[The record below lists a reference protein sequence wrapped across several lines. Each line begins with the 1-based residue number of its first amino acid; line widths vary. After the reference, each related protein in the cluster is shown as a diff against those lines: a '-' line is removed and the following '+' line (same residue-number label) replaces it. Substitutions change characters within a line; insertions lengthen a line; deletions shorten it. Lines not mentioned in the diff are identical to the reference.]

1 MPLHRRARALA
12 IIVSVV
18 ASVAFPGASAQPVAP
33 HAAAAAAPGAYCSY
47 AWQAGLDTYRWT
59 GAQDDKWD
67 DPRNWTKN
75 GTPLVIGQLPPGGR
89 GNEQPF
95 DDPGNPVVNTSRS
108 RDYVCI
114 PPGSSV
120 HLGPDVEGWNARIQA
135 LDVAGTPAQPTHL
148 HIGSGAVL
156 RVYGSQVTRPSVI
169 RGNVTVLLNG
179 ALGGQGRID
188 LRGTIQARN
197 VVGAPAFLTR
207 RCGGET
213 SACQTAPAAR
223 GLLVVGNTGRVLVD
237 VMGLNIL
244 DYYRIRVHGL
254 VQLSN
259 QGYIAADH
267 GTRFELLPATDGGA
281 GTGTLQ
287 MRNDGGYYEGATPPV
302 DEGLSDFVNNGRILK
317 SGGAGTSVVSADY
330 TASAASVTRVAFGTI
345 VLPDGVVRPA
355 SVAAGRRYGTAVCTY
370 VGNYACQT
378 VTDPGVDL
386 QSATLRVPA
395 ADSDGAS
402 VRVTEFTGADPY
414 LPPGA
419 VGNPVTFHATQ
430 LTATASAPAVIE
442 LRYDDSLLAGQTPQT
457 MVIER
462 LPNGAS
468 SYQPVPTCLGGGTP
482 PGVAVACVDRRGLA
496 ISSRWA
502 PDDPGDLIMVVRT
515 RATSRWVGH

>member
-18 ASVAFPGASAQPVAP
+18 VSVAFAAASTPPVASQ
-33 HAAAAAAPGAYCSY
+33 AAAAAVAPYCSY
-47 AWQAGLDTYRWT
+47 AGQAGLDTYRWT
-59 GAQDDKWD
+59 GAHDDEWD

-89 GNEQPF
+89 GVEQPNELS
-95 DDPGNPVVNTSRS
+95 GNPAVNISRS

-114 PPGSSV
+114 PPGSTV

-156 RVYGSQVTRPSVI
+156 RVFGSQVTRPSVI
-169 RGNVTVLLNG
+169 RANVTVLLNG
-179 ALGGQGRID
+179 ALGGPGRID

-207 RCGGET
+207 RCGTEAT
-213 SACQTAPAAR
+213 ACQTAPATR

-237 VMGLNIL
+237 VRGLNLL
-244 DYYRIRVHGL
+244 DYYRVRVHGL

-259 QGYIAADH
+259 EGYIAADH
-267 GTRFELLPATDGGA
+267 GTRFELRPATDGGA

-287 MRNDGGYYEGATPPV
+287 MRNDGGYYEGATPPD
-302 DEGLSDFVNNGRILK
+302 DEGLSDFVNDGRILK

-330 TASAASVTRVAFGTI
+330 TASAASVTRVASGTI
-345 VLPDGVVRPA
+345 VLPDGAVRPA
-355 SVAAGRRYGTAVCTY
+355 SVAAGKRYGTAVCTY
-370 VGNYACQT
+370 VGSYACQT

-402 VRVTEFTGADPY
+402 VRVTEFTGVDPY

-430 LTATASAPAVIE
+430 LTATANAPAVIE
-442 LRYDDSLLAGQTPQT
+442 LRYDDTLLAGQTPTT

-468 SYQPVPTCLGGGTP
+468 SYQIVPTCLGGGTP

-496 ISSRWA
+496 VSSRWA

-515 RATSRWVGH
+515 RGTSRWVGH